1 MLSTATT
8 SDPFFLSPFASPEA
22 SPQLEALPLV
32 DLQPGA
38 SPPRAFQEGLSS
50 PKPLFIFL
58 PGMDGTGQLLRTQG
72 WALAETFDIRCL
84 SLPPDGQQSWEQL
97 VASVIALVRAELK
110 QIPRPA
116 VYLCGES
123 FGGCLSLKLCQAA
136 PELFQAQILANP
148 ASSFSQRQ
156 LLFWGSSLVR
166 WLPALMYRGSA
177 IALLPF
183 LAALERIAPS
193 DRHYLLTAM
202 QTVPQQTSI
211 WRIALLS
218 QFQLSDA
225 ELQKI
230 HQPTLIIAGAADRL
244 LPSVAEAK
252 RLMKLLPQANLTI
265 LPYSGHACLI
275 ETDINL
281 ADILAKNHFLSQF
294 R

>member
-1 MLSTATT
+1 
-8 SDPFFLSPFASPEA
+8 
-22 SPQLEALPLV
+22 
-32 DLQPGA
+32 
-38 SPPRAFQEGLSS
+38 
-50 PKPLFIFL
+50 
-58 PGMDGTGQLLRTQG
+58 
-72 WALAETFDIRCL
+72 
-84 SLPPDGQQSWEQL
+84 
-97 VASVIALVRAELK
+97 
-110 QIPRPA
+110 
-116 VYLCGES
+116 
-123 FGGCLSLKLCQAA
+123 
-136 PELFQAQILANP
+136 
-148 ASSFSQRQ
+148 
-156 LLFWGSSLVR
+156 
-166 WLPALMYRGSA
+166 MYRGSA

-183 LAALERIAPS
+183 LAALERITPS

-252 RLMKLLPQANLTI
+252 RLMKLLPQAKLTV

-281 ADILAKNHFLSQF
+281 ADILVKNRFLPQL